1 MYYPILRGRQN
12 ELLAIRELLSADK
25 LAKVVPIIEPV
36 KASSTL
42 CSTIK
47 AFSEKGHPLG
57 IVQNP
62 IVGDFLK
69 DLKSEQGF
77 YSKYTGLLEDFS
89 DLISVVYPSVDS
101 RDQLGSLADS
111 KKMLFYIP
119 EKRPLFNDLM
129 AELNPDYVILP
140 PSDSRMKRRLECKTI
155 SLDRSFRV
163 QARNADYRSHD
174 EDRITEENVYFND
187 DGHCGFADYSVIGEE
202 FSLGGFMPRVVAL
215 HLAYVNKE
223 DQNSIWVHHFTSS
236 REIREQDIG
245 RKFMSAL
252 DSLVEWAD
260 FHDVDE
266 TLGLEYFRNL
276 KKADKFPGSGY
287 AKKLAIMHH
296 IELVNNSL
304 LGAGR

>member
-25 LAKVVPIIEPV
+25 LEKVVPIIEPV

-77 YSKYTGLLEDFS
+77 YSRYAGLLGDFS

-119 EKRPLFNDLM
+119 EKRPPIQRF
-129 AELNPDYVILP
+129 
-140 PSDSRMKRRLECKTI
+140 
-155 SLDRSFRV
+155 
-163 QARNADYRSHD
+163 
-174 EDRITEENVYFND
+174 
-187 DGHCGFADYSVIGEE
+187 DG
-202 FSLGGFMPRVVAL
+202 
-215 HLAYVNKE
+215 
-223 DQNSIWVHHFTSS
+223 
-236 REIREQDIG
+236 
-245 RKFMSAL
+245 
-252 DSLVEWAD
+252 
-260 FHDVDE
+260 
-266 TLGLEYFRNL
+266 
-276 KKADKFPGSGY
+276 
-287 AKKLAIMHH
+287 
-296 IELVNNSL
+296 
-304 LGAGR
+304 

>member
-111 KKMLFYIP
+111 KK
-119 EKRPLFNDLM
+119 
-129 AELNPDYVILP
+129 
-140 PSDSRMKRRLECKTI
+140 
-155 SLDRSFRV
+155 
-163 QARNADYRSHD
+163 NA
-174 EDRITEENVYFND
+174 V
-187 DGHCGFADYSVIGEE
+187 
-202 FSLGGFMPRVVAL
+202 L
-215 HLAYVNKE
+215 H
-223 DQNSIWVHHFTSS
+223 S
-236 REIREQDIG
+236 
-245 RKFMSAL
+245 
-252 DSLVEWAD
+252 
-260 FHDVDE
+260 
-266 TLGLEYFRNL
+266 
-276 KKADKFPGSGY
+276 
-287 AKKLAIMHH
+287 
-296 IELVNNSL
+296 
-304 LGAGR
+304 